1 MKIFNWTNIRL
12 VLMFSLV
19 IFLYSFTSMK
29 NNQRKITKVEVRF
42 LDNTMPF
49 ITSETVNKLLIEK
62 NNNAQTITK
71 ETLVLNKLE
80 NSVNKQALVEK
91 AEVFVSV
98 DGVLK
103 AVVKQK
109 TPLGRVSAENRSF
122 YIDYQGDVMP
132 LSANYTARVP
142 LISGDVKGVKKE
154 KLAQVLR
161 TIYEDEFLQKNI
173 IGVQVLPNG
182 SLILEN
188 RNYDFGIDF
197 GRMINIERKFNNYK
211 AFFQK
216 AILDSTLKNYRM
228 INLKFTQQVVC
239 IK

>member
-29 NNQRKITKVEVRF
+29 NNQRKIMKVEVRF

-49 ITSETVNKLLIEK
+49 ITAETVNKLLIEK

-109 TPLGRVSAENRSF
+109 TPLGRVSTENRSF
-122 YIDYQGDVMP
+122 YIDYQGDDMP

-216 AILDSTLKNYRM
+216 AVLDSTLKNYRM

>member
-49 ITSETVNKLLIEK
+49 ITAETVNKLLIEK

-122 YIDYQGDVMP
+122 YIDYQGDDMP

>member
-29 NNQRKITKVEVRF
+29 NNQRKIMKVEVRF

-216 AILDSTLKNYRM
+216 AVLDSTLKNYRM